1 MDKMKKTKK
10 QILKERRT
18 FKEKTSLGE
27 IQDRLTEIEL
37 RLDVLE
43 GSE

>member
-1 MDKMKKTKK
+1 MDRRLNFKMEKTKK
-10 QILKERRT
+10 T